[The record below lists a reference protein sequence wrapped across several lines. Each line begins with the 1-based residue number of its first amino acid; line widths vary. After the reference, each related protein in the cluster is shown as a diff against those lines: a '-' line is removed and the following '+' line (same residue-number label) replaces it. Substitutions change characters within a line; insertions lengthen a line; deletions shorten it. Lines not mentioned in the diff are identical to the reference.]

1 VNEVS
6 NIVSMQNDAK
16 APGEDALGA
25 DTIKNFHSSDL
36 TLLTNLYNKCLK
48 FAIFPEIW
56 KSSVIKIIY
65 KGGSM

>member
-48 FAIFPEIW
+48 FGIFPEI
-56 KSSVIKIIY
+56 
-65 KGGSM
+65 